1 VSKHIYDTNIQLKT
15 TTTTKNKKI
24 DLIDF
29 YLNEKKNTSK
39 KQQQASTSYYLERP
53 LLRFS
58 IKLISFFFH
67 SLSLS

>member
-29 YLNEKKNTSK
+29 YLNEKKYFK
-39 KQQQASTSYYLERP
+39 KTKQAQV
-53 LLRFS
+53 
-58 IKLISFFFH
+58 II
-67 SLSLS
+67 